1 MQLVPAMDSVYLWGE
16 GGNSPCHV
24 IALQL
29 FRPPEGSGP
38 ELLDELYEAMTDPVH
53 VKRSFRR
60 RPVRG
65 WSTGGQY
72 AWEVDD
78 DLDMRLDVRRV
89 GLPRPSRIRELLEFL
104 GDWHAVPLARDR
116 PLWEARLVEGL

>member
-29 FRPPEGSGP
+29 FRPPEGSGA
-38 ELLDELYEAMTDPVH
+38 ELVDELYEAMTDPVH

-60 RPVRG
+60 RPAMSAR
-65 WSTGGQY
+65 SK
-72 AWEVDD
+72 
-78 DLDMRLDVRRV
+78 RPRR
-89 GLPRPSRIRELLEFL
+89 
-104 GDWHAVPLARDR
+104 PLAPNRRMASRTAR
-116 PLWEARLVEGL
+116 PGP